1 MNPKEQIKNI
11 QAQIKSNKE
20 YILLVQELIKH
31 LEINII
37 KIKIENEILED

>member
-11 QAQIKSNKE
+11 EAQIKTNKE
-20 YILLVQELIKH
+20 YILLVQELIKY

-37 KIKIENEILED
+37 KIKIENEILDE